1 MSTDNATNITPCARD
16 KKGDNGARED
26 IAAKQLTL
34 QIEDLS
40 IEKKAGDVTLAST
53 NNADNPDN
61 DITTCAAC
69 GKEGE
74 EDSMNI
80 CNKCKVAKYCNAA
93 CKKKHRHKHK
103 ANCNEIVK
111 RAAELHDEELFKQPP
126 PPEDCPICMIPLP
139 LAPEESSFKSCCG
152 MTICNGCSYAMMKEA
167 MRKGK
172 KKNEW
177 GKCAFCRTLIPSSEE
192 EAVEQTKKQME
203 NGNANAF
210 YNFATYH
217 DDGSHGLPQDMA
229 KANELYLKAG
239 ELGCASGYYNFGFS
253 YQYGGN
259 GVEVDKEMTKY
270 YWELAA
276 MNRDVTARHN
286 LGVLEEGAGNDQRA
300 FKHYILAASAGHPES
315 LAVVKEG
322 FMKGHV
328 TKDEYKSTLRAYHEC
343 QTEMKSEA
351 RDAAKTLL

>member
-1 MSTDNATNITPCARD
+1 MSSSNDNAANITPCAARE
-16 KKGDNGARED
+16 KKGDGTRED
-26 IAAKQLTL
+26 IAATQLTL
-34 QIEDLS
+34 QIAELS

-53 NNADNPDN
+53 NNADNTDK
-61 DITTCAAC
+61 ITTICAAC

-80 CNKCKVAKYCNAA
+80 CNKCKMVHYCNAA
-93 CKKKHRHKHK
+93 CKKKHKSKHK
-103 ANCNEIVK
+103 KKCDRRVAEI
-111 RAAELHDEELFKQPP
+111 HDETLFEDHPP
-126 PPEDCPICMIPLP
+126 NEDCPICMIPLP

-152 MTICNGCSYAMMKEA
+152 MTICNGCTYAMVKEA

-172 KKNEW
+172 KNDEW
-177 GKCAFCRTLIPSSEE
+177 GMCAFCRTLIPSSEE

-259 GVEVDKEMTKY
+259 GVEVDKEKVKY